1 MVAKLANSIAVAGK
15 KVTAPLGKKVAAP
28 LAKKGAKAK
37 VNPQIAGS
45 MAAAGKKVAA
55 KAQPKT
61 DMLVKTAAKAVK

>member
-1 MVAKLANSIAVAGK
+1 MIAKLANS
-15 KVTAPLGKKVAAP
+15 TAAAGKKVAAP
-28 LAKKGAKAK
+28 LAKKGA

-45 MAAAGKKVAA
+45 IAAAGKKVAA

>member
-1 MVAKLANSIAVAGK
+1 MVAKLANSIAA
-15 KVTAPLGKKVAAP
+15 AGKKVAAP